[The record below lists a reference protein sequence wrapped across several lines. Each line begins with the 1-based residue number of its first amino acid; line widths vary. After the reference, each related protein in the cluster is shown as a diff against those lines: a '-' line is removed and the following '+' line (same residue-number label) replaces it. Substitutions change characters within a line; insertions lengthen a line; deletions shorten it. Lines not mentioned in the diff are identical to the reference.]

1 MVDHEPFSGTQRH
14 SIQFGPDT
22 VNVLVA
28 ILLQIGLVVILAL
41 GAWLTAGMTSAI
53 YAVLGGAAAIIPN
66 GLFAARLALHKGKSS
81 ESYPVIFFLGFFLK
95 IGLTMALLA
104 VVVKYLGPV
113 DWLPFLLGLIVAL
126 KAPLFALWLAREPEP
141 TSSSISIP

>member
-1 MVDHEPFSGTQRH
+1 M
-14 SIQFGPDT
+14 
-22 VNVLVA
+22 LVA
-28 ILLQIGLVVILAL
+28 LLLQIGLVMILAL
-41 GAWLTAGMTSAI
+41 GAWIVAGSTSAL

-66 GLFAARLALHKGKSS
+66 GLFAARLALHRGKSS

-104 VVVKYLGPV
+104 VVVKYFGPV

-126 KAPLFALWLAREPEP
+126 KAPLFALWLAREPDP
-141 TSSSISIP
+141 ASSPASMP

>member
-1 MVDHEPFSGTQRH
+1 M
-14 SIQFGPDT
+14 
-22 VNVLVA
+22 LVA
-28 ILLQIGLVVILAL
+28 LLLQIGLVMILAL
-41 GAWLTAGMTSAI
+41 GAWIVAGSTSAL

-66 GLFAARLALHKGKSS
+66 GLFAARLALHRGKSS
-81 ESYPVIFFLGFFLK
+81 ESYPVVFFLGFFLK

-126 KAPLFALWLAREPEP
+126 KAPLFALWLARDPETADP
-141 TSSSISIP
+141 ETASSPATMP